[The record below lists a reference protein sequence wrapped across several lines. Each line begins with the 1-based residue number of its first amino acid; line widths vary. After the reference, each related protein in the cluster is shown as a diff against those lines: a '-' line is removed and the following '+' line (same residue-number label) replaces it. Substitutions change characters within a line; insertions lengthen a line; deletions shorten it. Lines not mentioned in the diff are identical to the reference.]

1 MDDSK
6 QLIFEVE
13 CTRLGAENDEPQEWD
28 IRVQASN
35 VDELA
40 DAIRD
45 TGASFCPIAFDVSE
59 DSIDYRLPHDRIAL
73 MQGIYNFRNGF
84 N

>member
-1 MDDSK
+1 MDGAK
-6 QLIFEVE
+6 RLIFEVE
-13 CTRLGAENDEPQEWD
+13 CTRQSAEDDEPQEWA
-28 IRVQASN
+28 IRVQAPN
-35 VDELA
+35 ADELA

-59 DSIDYRLPHDRIAL
+59 DSIDYRLPQDRIAL
-73 MQGIYNFRNGF
+73 MQGIYNFRNRF